1 MGEKKDQNFI
11 PNPNLLSCYHENI
24 GKGGSEM
31 NQSIDKGEE
40 TQGTKKNTQSRKY
53 EVYVDDNFHYMD
65 ESERYK
71 LGEFETCEEAVAAC
85 KKIVDEF
92 LEQGYTKGVS
102 FKELYEGYIGFG
114 EDPFIVSGDKNAFSQ
129 LGTMRGNA
137 AKSFAVKKNK

>member
-1 MGEKKDQNFI
+1 
-11 PNPNLLSCYHENI
+11 
-24 GKGGSEM
+24 M

-114 EDPFIVSGDKNAFSQ
+114 EDPLIISGDKTCFFS
-129 LGTMRGNA
+129 A
-137 AKSFAVKKNK
+137 WDYAKQRCRELCGEESYYAWLQERKT